1 MLGRSDDAAAHFE
14 RALEVNQA
22 LQAPVLVAHTQLDYA
37 AALGPGDRA
46 AELVA
51 DAERSAVMLD
61 LPAVRRRVME
71 LRDVQPA

>member
-1 MLGRSDDAAAHFE
+1 
-14 RALEVNQA
+14 
-22 LQAPVLVAHTQLDYA
+22 
-37 AALGPGDRA
+37 
-46 AELVA
+46 VA